1 MKTLV
6 TVAWAVKVAVE
17 VEPEKLKGLHN
28 GGLGDPAYIE
38 QIQIK
43 AITEAYKSV
52 QMRDGIVA
60 DCEDFPQ
67 LAE

>member
-6 TVAWAVKVAVE
+6 TVAWAVTVE
-17 VEPEKLKGLHN
+17 VEI
-28 GGLGDPAYIE
+28 DPVEINDPKYAE

-43 AITEAYKSV
+43 AIMEAHKSL
-52 QMRDGIVA
+52 QMRDGMVT

-67 LAE
+67 LVE

>member
-6 TVAWAVKVAVE
+6 TVAWAVTVAVE
-17 VEPEKLKGLHN
+17 IDPVEIN
-28 GGLGDPAYIE
+28 DPKYAE

-43 AITEAYKSV
+43 AIMEAHKSL
-52 QMRDGIVA
+52 QMRDGMVT

-67 LAE
+67 LVE